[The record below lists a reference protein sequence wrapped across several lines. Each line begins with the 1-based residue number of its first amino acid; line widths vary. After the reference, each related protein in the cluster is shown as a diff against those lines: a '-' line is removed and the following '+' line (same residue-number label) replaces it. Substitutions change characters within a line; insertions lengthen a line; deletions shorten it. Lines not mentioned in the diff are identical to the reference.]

1 MPAFSELRRVL
12 PRSMVAPM
20 PTVAPSLFRALVVT
34 VAFGG
39 SASAADRL
47 EYNRDIRP
55 ILSENCFACH
65 GPDGAARK
73 AKLRFDQRQIAVERG
88 AIVPGKTAESE
99 MVTRLHLKDDDEERM
114 PPPSSH
120 KQLTPEQK
128 KTLERWIAEG
138 AEYQDHWAFLAPKRP
153 AVPAVRDATW
163 VRNPIDAFVLAEL
176 QNRKLAP
183 NPEADRRTLARRVS
197 LDATGLP
204 PTPAEVEAFVA
215 DTSPNAYERYVDRM
229 LASPHYGEHRGRYW
243 LDAARY
249 GDTHGI
255 HFDNYREMWAYRDW
269 VFKAF
274 NANTP
279 FDRFTV
285 EQLAGDLLP
294 KPTLD
299 QRVATGFNRCNITTN
314 EGGAINEEYLVLYT
328 RDRTDA
334 ANTIWMGLTT
344 GCAVCHDHKYDPVSQ
359 KDFYALSAFFNNSV
373 QAAMDGNVKDT
384 PPVIFVPADGDR
396 EAWASIDAR
405 VQASR
410 KRLEARKTTAKPAFA
425 AWAEATRPADILA
438 KATEVGLVT
447 RATLDGGRGMT
458 ELYTHAGTTR
468 ALRLPKGTTW
478 KPGPFG
484 GSVASTAPTP
494 AGPGAVEFPAGVG
507 DFEIDAP
514 FSYGAWVQIPQ
525 RGQTGAIVSKMDV
538 ARGHRGWDLW
548 LDNDKFAAHLVDAWP
563 GRGVRVSTKNGFDV
577 NKWHHVFVTYDGSR
591 KAAGVKLFV
600 DGEPQPVNVAAE
612 NVGDDP
618 TRAVDI
624 PTIRSKAPL
633 TIGRR
638 TPGQNVK
645 ALGVADLRL
654 YDRELTTSEVTT
666 LAVAPRVA
674 ATLGTDAGKRKPA
687 DVDDLFDW
695 WLASADP
702 ESQTLSRTLR
712 NLKQEETAFRGR
724 GTVAHV
730 SAEKSTPAEAYVLD
744 RGEYDRRKDKV
755 APGTPASLPPMPA
768 DLPRNRLGYA
778 RWLLRPEHPLTAR
791 VTVNR
796 FWSELFGTGLVRT
809 AGDFGVAGEQP
820 SHPELLDWL
829 AVDFREHQWDVKRA
843 FKQMMLSNTYRQA
856 ATTSPLKLEKDP
868 ANTYLSRGP
877 RFRMDAEM
885 IRDYALSASGL
896 MSPRIGGKSVK
907 PYQPIGVWEA
917 VAMPGSDTR
926 DYKQD
931 SGESLYRRS
940 VYTFWKRSAPP
951 ASMEI
956 FNAPNRETCTVRRD
970 RTNTPLQA
978 LVTLNDVQFVEAAR
992 HLAQAAM
999 AAETTTPARLEFL
1012 ARKLLGRP
1020 LQPAEATI
1028 VAQVYADLAMSY
1040 AWRPAAAKQLI
1051 RVGDSKPDAK
1061 LDPVALAAWTMV
1073 VNQLFNLDE
1082 VLCK

>member
-1 MPAFSELRRVL
+1 MLHAAPRAFRTL
-12 PRSMVAPM
+12 VALGF
-20 PTVAPSLFRALVVT
+20 VGA
-34 VAFGG
+34 GG
-39 SASAADRL
+39 AASAADKL

-73 AKLRFDQRQIAVERG
+73 AKLRLDKREAAVEKG
-88 AIVPGKTAESE
+88 AIVPGKTADSE
-99 MVTRLHLKDDDEERM
+99 IVNRLYLKDDDEERM

-138 AEYQDHWAFLAPKRP
+138 AEYQDHWAFLAPKRA
-153 AVPAVRDATW
+153 AVPAVTDAKW
-163 VRNPIDAFVLAEL
+163 VRNPIDAFVLREL
-176 QNRKLAP
+176 QKRKLTP
-183 NPEADRRTLARRVS
+183 NGEADRRTLARRVS

-215 DTSPNAYERYVDRM
+215 DASPGAYEKYVDKM
-229 LASPHYGEHRGRYW
+229 LSSPHYGEHRGRYW

-274 NANTP
+274 NANKP
-279 FDRFTV
+279 FDAFTV

-294 KPTLD
+294 KPTMD
-299 QRVATGFNRCNITTN
+299 QRIATGFNRCNITTN

-373 QAAMDGNVKDT
+373 QQAMDGNVKDT
-384 PPVIFVPADGDR
+384 PPIIFVPAEADR
-396 EAWASIDAR
+396 DNWASIDAR
-405 VQASR
+405 IRDAKAQ
-410 KRLEARKTTAKPAFA
+410 LEARKATAKPAFE
-425 AWAEATRPADILA
+425 AWAKATRPADILA
-438 KATEVGLVT
+438 KATQTGLTVHAELT
-447 RATLDGGRGMT
+447 NGKGLIASSTVDGT
-458 ELYTHAGTTR
+458 KR

-484 GSVASTAPTP
+484 GTVAWTTP
-494 AGPGAVEFPAGVG
+494 PATGPGAIEFADGVG
-507 DFEIDAP
+507 DFEIDKP

-525 RGQTGAIVSKMDV
+525 RGQNAAIFSKMDV
-538 ARGHRGWDLW
+538 AKEHRGWDLW
-548 LDNDKFAAHLVDAWP
+548 LENDKFAAHLVDAWP
-563 GRGVRVSTKNGFDV
+563 GKALKVSTKNGFDP

-591 KAAGVKLFV
+591 RADGLKLFV
-600 DGEPQPVNVAAE
+600 NGEPQPVNVSAEGVGNDPAKAAP
-612 NVGDDP
+612 V
-618 TRAVDI
+618 TS
-624 PTIRSKAPL
+624 IRNGVPL
-633 TIGRR
+633 TVGRR
-638 TPGQNVK
+638 TPGQNAK

-654 YDRELTTSEVTT
+654 YSRELTTNEVNT

-674 ATLGTDAGKRKPA
+674 AVLETPADKRKPA
-687 DVDDLFDW
+687 DADEVFNW
-695 WLASADP
+695 WLATADP
-702 ESQTLSRTLR
+702 ESNALSKALQD
-712 NLKQEETAFRGR
+712 LKQEETAFRGR

-730 SAEKSTPAEAYVLD
+730 SAEKATPAEAYILD
-744 RGEYDRRKDKV
+744 RGEYDRRKAKV
-755 APGTPASLPPMPA
+755 APATPASLPPMPA

-778 RWLLRPEHPLTAR
+778 QWLLRPEHPLTAR

-809 AGDFGVAGEQP
+809 AADFGIAGEQP
-820 SHPELLDWL
+820 SHPDLLDWL
-829 AVDFREHQWDVKRA
+829 ALDFRENSWDVKRV
-843 FKQMMLSNTYRQA
+843 FKMMMMSNTYRQA
-856 ATTSPLKLEKDP
+856 ATTTALKLEKDP

-885 IRDYALSASGL
+885 IRDYALSTSGL
-896 MSPRIGGKSVK
+896 MSPKIGGKSVK

-992 HLAQAAM
+992 HLAEVTM
-999 AAETTTPARLEFL
+999 TAESATPGRVEFL
-1012 ARKLLGRP
+1012 AKRLLGRSFKAEEAAIVTKVQAD
-1020 LQPAEATI
+1020 LAASYVANPAEAKK
-1028 VAQVYADLAMSY
+1028 LLS
-1040 AWRPAAAKQLI
+1040 
-1051 RVGDSKPDAK
+1051 VGDSKPDAK
-1061 LDPVALAAWTMV
+1061 LDPAQLAAWTMV
-1073 VNQLFNLDE
+1073 VNQLLNLDE

>member
-1 MPAFSELRRVL
+1 
-12 PRSMVAPM
+12 M
-20 PTVAPSLFRALVVT
+20 PTVATWFSRTSLAVVVLAL
-34 VAFGG
+34 GG
-39 SASAADRL
+39 TASAADKL

-73 AKLRFDQRQIAVERG
+73 AKLRLDKRESAVEKG
-88 AIVPGKTAESE
+88 AIVAGKTAESE
-99 MVTRLHLKDDDEERM
+99 IVTRMHLKDDDEERM

-120 KQLTPEQK
+120 KQLTAEQK

-153 AVPAVRDATW
+153 AVPAVNDAKW

-176 QNRKLAP
+176 EKRKLTP
-183 NPEADRRTLARRVS
+183 NGEADRRTLARRVA

-204 PTPAEVEAFVA
+204 PTPAEVEAFVNDA
-215 DTSPNAYERYVDRM
+215 SPNAYEKYVDKM

-274 NANTP
+274 NANKP
-279 FDRFTV
+279 FDQFTV

-299 QRVATGFNRCNITTN
+299 QRIATGFNRCNITTN

-359 KDFYALSAFFNNSV
+359 KEFYALSAYFNNSV
-373 QAAMDGNVKDT
+373 QQAMDGNIKDT
-384 PPVIFVPADGDR
+384 PPIIFVPTDADR
-396 EAWASIDAR
+396 ETWASIDGRIQDAKK
-405 VQASR
+405 Q
-410 KRLEARKTTAKPAFA
+410 LEGRKTTAKPAFE
-425 AWAEATRPADILA
+425 AWTKATRPADILA
-438 KATEVGLVT
+438 KATETGLT
-447 RATLDGGRGMT
+447 LRATLNGGKGTT
-458 ELYTHAGTTR
+458 ELYTLDGQTR
-468 ALRLPKGTTW
+468 ALPLPKGTTW

-484 GSVASTAPTP
+484 GSVAWTTP
-494 AGPGAVEFPAGVG
+494 PATGPGAIEFPKEVG
-507 DFEIDAP
+507 NFEIDKP
-514 FSYGAWVQIPQ
+514 FSYGAWVQVPQ
-525 RGQTGAIVSKMDV
+525 RGQTAAIFSKMDV
-538 ARGHRGWDLW
+538 AKEHRGWDLW
-548 LDNDKFAAHLVDAWP
+548 LDNDKFAAHLIDAWP
-563 GRGVRVSTKNGFDV
+563 GKAIKVMTKNGFDP

-591 KAAGVKLFV
+591 KAAGLKLFV
-600 DGEPQPVNVAAE
+600 NGEPQPVNVSAE
-612 NVGDDP
+612 SVANDATKVG
-618 TRAVDI
+618 TI
-624 PTIRSKAPL
+624 PTIRTDALL

-638 TPGQNVK
+638 TPGQNAK
-645 ALGVADLRL
+645 ALGVSDLRL
-654 YDRELTTSEVTT
+654 YGRELTTNEVNT
-666 LAVAPRVA
+666 LAVAPRIASV
-674 ATLGTDAGKRKPA
+674 LGTEAAKRKPTDA
-687 DVDDLFDW
+687 DEVFDW

-702 ESQTLSRTLR
+702 ESKTLAKTLQD
-712 NLKQEETAFRGR
+712 LKQEETAYRGR

-730 SAEKSTPAEAYVLD
+730 SAEKTTPAEAYVLD

-768 DLPRNRLGYA
+768 DLPKNRYGYA
-778 RWLLRPEHPLTAR
+778 QWLLRADHPLTAR

-809 AGDFGVAGEQP
+809 AADFGIAGEQP
-820 SHPELLDWL
+820 SHPALLDWL
-829 AVDFREHQWDVKRA
+829 AVDFRENNWDVKRA
-843 FKQMMLSNTYRQA
+843 FKQMLTSATYRQA
-856 ATTSPLKLEKDP
+856 ATTSPVKLERDP
-868 ANTYLSRGP
+868 ANALLSRGP

-896 MSPRIGGKSVK
+896 MSPKIGGKSVK

-992 HLAQAAM
+992 HLAQTAM
-999 AAETTTPARLEFL
+999 TAEATTPGRLEL
-1012 ARKLLGRP
+1012 LSQKLLGRTFTAGEAAIVTKIQAD
-1020 LQPAEATI
+1020 LVASYKTTPAEA
-1028 VAQVYADLAMSY
+1028 
-1040 AWRPAAAKQLI
+1040 RKLI
-1051 RVGDSKPDAK
+1051 AVGDSKPDSK
-1061 LDPVALAAWTMV
+1061 LDPAELAAWTMV
-1073 VNQLFNLDE
+1073 VNQLLNLDE

>member
-1 MPAFSELRRVL
+1 
-12 PRSMVAPM
+12 M
-20 PTVAPSLFRALVVT
+20 PTVATSFLRPLLSLVAVTLGGAAL
-34 VAFGG
+34 
-39 SASAADRL
+39 AADKL

-73 AKLRFDQRQIAVERG
+73 AKLRLDKRESAVEKG

-99 MVTRLHLKDDDEERM
+99 IVNRLDLKDDDEERM

-128 KTLERWIAEG
+128 KTLTRWIAEG

-153 AVPAVRDATW
+153 AVPAVADAKW
-163 VRNPIDAFVLAEL
+163 VRNPIDAFVLKEL
-176 QNRKLAP
+176 EKRKLTP
-183 NPEADRRTLARRVS
+183 NGEADRRTLARRVA

-204 PTPAEVEAFVA
+204 PTPAQVEAFVA
-215 DTSPNAYERYVDRM
+215 DTSANAYEKYVDKM

-274 NANTP
+274 NANKP
-279 FDRFTV
+279 FDVFTV

-294 KPTLD
+294 KPTMD
-299 QRVATGFNRCNITTN
+299 QRIATGFNRCNITTN

-359 KDFYALSAFFNNSV
+359 KDFYALSAFFNNSI

-384 PPVIFVPADGDR
+384 PPIIFVPSDADRDS
-396 EAWASIDAR
+396 WASIDVRITDAKK
-405 VQASR
+405 Q
-410 KRLEARKTTAKPAFA
+410 LEARKATAKTAFE
-425 AWAEATRPADILA
+425 AWAKATRPADVLA
-438 KATEVGLVT
+438 KATETGLTLQAALNGGKGRVAV
-447 RATLDGGRGMT
+447 ATVDGT
-458 ELYTHAGTTR
+458 KR
-468 ALRLPKGTTW
+468 ALALPKGTTW

-484 GSVASTAPTP
+484 GTVAWTTP
-494 AGPGAVEFPAGVG
+494 PATGPGAIEFAKGVG
-507 DFEIDAP
+507 DFEIDKP

-525 RGQTGAIVSKMDV
+525 RGQNAAIVAKMDV
-538 ARGHRGWDLW
+538 AKEHRGWDLW
-548 LDNDKFAAHLVDAWP
+548 LENDKFATHLIDAWP
-563 GRGVRVSTKNGFDV
+563 GKAMKVSTKNGFDP

-591 KAAGVKLFV
+591 KAAGLKLFV
-600 DGEPQPVNVAAE
+600 NGEAQPVNVTAESVGNDAAK
-612 NVGDDP
+612 
-618 TRAVDI
+618 AVDI
-624 PTIRSKAPL
+624 PTIRNGVPL
-633 TIGRR
+633 TVGRR
-638 TPGQNVK
+638 SPGQNAK
-645 ALGVADLRL
+645 ALGVSDLRL
-654 YDRELTTSEVTT
+654 YGRELTTGEVNT
-666 LAVAPRVA
+666 LAVTPRIASVLETA
-674 ATLGTDAGKRKPA
+674 AAKRKPA
-687 DVDDLFDW
+687 DVDEVFNW
-695 WLASADP
+695 WLTSADP
-702 ESQTLSRTLR
+702 ESKSLAKTLHD
-712 NLKQEETAFRGR
+712 LKQEETAYRGR

-730 SAEKSTPAEAYVLD
+730 SAEKATPAEAYILD

-755 APGTPASLPPMPA
+755 APATPASLPPMPA
-768 DLPRNRLGYA
+768 DLPRNRYGYA
-778 RWLLRPEHPLTAR
+778 QWLLRPEHPLTAR

-809 AGDFGVAGEQP
+809 AGDFGIAGEQP

-829 AVDFREHQWDVKRA
+829 AVEFRENAWDVKRA
-843 FKQMMLSNTYRQA
+843 FKLMMMSSTYRQA
-856 ATTSPLKLEKDP
+856 ATTSPVKLERDP
-868 ANTYLSRGP
+868 ANAYLSRGP

-896 MSPRIGGKSVK
+896 MSPKVGGKSVK

-992 HLAQAAM
+992 HLAEVAM
-999 AAETTTPARLEFL
+999 AAGSTTPGRVDLL
-1012 ARKLLGRP
+1012 AGKLLGRP
-1020 LQPAEATI
+1020 FTPAEAAI
-1028 VAQVYADLAMSY
+1028 VTRVHGDLLTSY
-1040 AWRPAAAKQLI
+1040 RWHPAAARKLI
-1051 RVGDSKPDAK
+1051 GVGDSKPDAK
-1061 LDPVALAAWTMV
+1061 LDPAELAAWTMV
-1073 VNQLFNLDE
+1073 VNQLLNLDE